1 MALVNA
7 CMTACKVSLTC
18 ACVLTTV
25 WCLCVT
31 ATVIMSHDFQGMPSK
46 AVLLVL
52 AVGALGQAVIWKLLQ
67 QCHP

>member
-1 MALVNA
+1 
-7 CMTACKVSLTC
+7 
-18 ACVLTTV
+18 
-25 WCLCVT
+25 
-31 ATVIMSHDFQGMPSK
+31 MPSK